1 MQTEGSAIN
10 FFVLLVVHELNA
22 FGWEGM
28 LGWTG
33 DGLGKFERV
42 DGRWFWLLVVKVKH
56 LEACSEEVRNIIS
69 KNSTVYAISDLG
81 FNLC

>member
-1 MQTEGSAIN
+1 MLSRLLAALPLQSEGSVVN
-10 FFVLLVVHELNA
+10 FFVLLVVHELDA
-22 FGWEGM
+22 FGGKGV

-33 DGLGKFERV
+33 GGLGEFEGV

-69 KNSTVYAISDLG
+69 KNSIV
-81 FNLC
+81 